1 MATGA
6 VNRLSSD
13 LLQGQQFIA
22 SAMPAQ
28 MMSAMPSAG
37 LAAIPGMPQ
46 TFGQEV
52 SAAFGISRPPVGVFH
67 SQFQAVARQRLQER
81 VQMGAAEAIGT
92 VAVTGGSML
101 AGAAIGTMI
110 APGVGTVA
118 GLALGIM
125 GDVALRPVMEGVEQR
140 MADRARIQ
148 QTFGFNK
155 FNDDNR
161 MVMSDFMRQR
171 FTKSIFSAEEFNT
184 VLPAATRAGFFR
196 GVGRGDVGGFKQRF
210 AQAEEALQEDM
221 FALQVTGPEGMLEAA
236 ETRRAFT
243 RMGVTDQKAIGRH
256 FRNARVIAQDMSE
269 LGEFTTA
276 REVVQQQAEAGSAA
290 LQMGMASRH
299 GMETF
304 TRQASMVNRLRAQA
318 QLSDDDLSLMG
329 GGTGEAAN
337 RLTQTLMATQ
347 RHPIFRA
354 SALAFGDV
362 SATGAVSVNRA
373 AMEGGGTFGAMAER
387 LGQQLGTESGGTTRM
402 MTLMANQGKIQ
413 GDMMANQGEMLRG
426 MTDDILRQAN
436 LEVTDGTR
444 QFVMQKV
451 FGVGE
456 PESRALAAGLP
467 MEKADQARLEKD
479 SNQFDKEVK
488 GAIQQQQTGIARGF
502 EEFKRSVVE
511 TLSKPLDSMSNSI
524 AKQLVPSMDKAVEHL
539 GTLAER
545 TGGAR
550 FSSRSPISAGP
561 IDFSGSD
568 GKWMVPADPMS
579 MQGFRAVTESRKFPA
594 PLSLVPVSAPRLGML
609 GGERSRESMAG

>member
-1 MATGA
+1 
-6 VNRLSSD
+6 
-13 LLQGQQFIA
+13 
-22 SAMPAQ
+22 
-28 MMSAMPSAG
+28 
-37 LAAIPGMPQ
+37 MPQ

-52 SAAFGISRPPVGVFH
+52 RGALGLERPPVGVFG
-67 SQFQAVARQRLQER
+67 SQFQATSRQRLQER
-81 VQMGAAEAIGT
+81 AQSGAAEGLSTLGT
-92 VAVTGGSML
+92 TAASM
-101 AGAAIGTMI
+101 AIGTMI
-110 APGVGTVA
+110 GGPVGTVV
-118 GLALGIM
+118 GLGLGIM
-125 GDVALRPVMEGVEQR
+125 GDVAMRPVIEGVEQR
-140 MADRARIQ
+140 MSDRARIQ

-171 FTKSIFSAEEFNT
+171 FTKSIFSPEEFNS
-184 VLPAATRAGFFR
+184 VIPAGTRAGFFK
-196 GVGRGDVGGFKQRF
+196 GVGRNDVAGFKKRF
-210 AQAEEALQEDM
+210 AQAEESLQEDM
-221 FALQVTGPEGMLEAA
+221 YALQVTGPEGMMEAA
-236 ETRRAFT
+236 ETRRQFT

-256 FRNARVIAQDMSE
+256 FQNARVIAQDMSE
-269 LGEFTTA
+269 LGEFSTA

-304 TRQASMVNRLRAQA
+304 TRQASMVNRMRAQG
-318 QLSDDDLSLMG
+318 QLSDDDLALMG

-347 RHPIFRA
+347 RHPVFRA
-354 SALAFGDV
+354 AGLAFGEV

-373 AMEGGGTFGAMAER
+373 AMEGGGTFGAISER
-387 LGQQLGTESGGTTRM
+387 LGQSLGTESGGTTKM

-451 FGVGE
+451 FGVTE

-479 SNQFDKEVK
+479 ANQFDREVK
-488 GAIQQQQTGIARGF
+488 GTIKESQTGLAAGF
-502 EEFKRSVVE
+502 ESFKRGLVE
-511 TLSKPLDSMSNSI
+511 SLSKPLDTMSNDI
-524 AKQLVPSMDKAVEHL
+524 AKRLVPSMDKAVEHL

-545 TGGAR
+545 TGGTSL
-550 FSSRSPISAGP
+550 SSRSPISAGP

-568 GKWMVPADPMS
+568 GSWMVPPDPMS
-579 MQGFRAVTESRKFPA
+579 MQGFRSVSESRRFPMA
-594 PLSLVPVSAPRLGML
+594 LALAPVSAPRVGML
-609 GGERSRESMAG
+609 GVERPRESMAG